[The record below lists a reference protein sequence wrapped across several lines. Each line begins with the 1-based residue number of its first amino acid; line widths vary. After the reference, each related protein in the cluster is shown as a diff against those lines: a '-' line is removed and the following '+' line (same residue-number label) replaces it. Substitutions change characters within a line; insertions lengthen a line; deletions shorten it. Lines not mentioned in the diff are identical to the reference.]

1 MSDRRIKVTLFYGQ
15 DELSTYQSAQSLAQ
29 IIAGIEDVQP
39 AIIQLTQTEIAR
51 PMQGLCLCCR
61 MHAELSSLLRDA
73 FMQALQKRH
82 AAFSHIIVCARS
94 DTDPANIVHTLT
106 NDFFVKERYV
116 FWDVVSCLTAEQLSL
131 LSEQLDELVMPQEM
145 MTGQLDV
152 GQLDVGRLD
161 VGRLDVEQ
169 LNVQESEQSDVQG
182 RRRELKYSQLFATDL
197 FLVNQQDGVRDCK
210 AVMNALV
217 EGLQSMRAAAAVW
230 HRQHIYPSQDFDQLA
245 FVQYTTDLLAREQT
259 QQRIMHRPVS
269 GRLFGAG
276 LFR

>member
-1 MSDRRIKVTLFYGQ
+1 MSDRRIKVTLYYGQ

-29 IIAGIEDVQP
+29 IIAGIEEVQP
-39 AIIQLTQTEIAR
+39 AIIQLRQAEVAR

-73 FMQALQKRH
+73 FMQALQKRR
-82 AAFSHIIVCARS
+82 APFSHIIVCARS

-116 FWDVVSCLTAEQLSL
+116 FWDVVSCLAAEQLSL
-131 LSEQLDELVMPQEM
+131 LSEQMDELVMQQEM
-145 MTGQLDV
+145 MTRQVHV
-152 GQLDVGRLD
+152 GQLDV
-161 VGRLDVEQ
+161 EQ
-169 LNVQESEQSDVQG
+169 LDAQESEQSIVQG
-182 RRRELKYSQLFATDL
+182 RRSELKYSQLFATDL

-210 AVMNALV
+210 TVMNALI
-217 EGLQSMRAAAAVW
+217 ESLQSMRAAAAVW
-230 HRQHIYPSQDFDQLA
+230 HRPHISPSQDFDQLA
-245 FVQYTTDLLAREQT
+245 FVQYTSDLLAREQT